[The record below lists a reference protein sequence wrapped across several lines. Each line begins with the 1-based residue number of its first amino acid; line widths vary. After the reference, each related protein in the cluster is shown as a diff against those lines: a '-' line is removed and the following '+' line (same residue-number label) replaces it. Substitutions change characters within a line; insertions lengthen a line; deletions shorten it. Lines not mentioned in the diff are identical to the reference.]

1 MSIALQAERE
11 AIRRYSMLAE
21 KMRDGDNTSA
31 AGLFERMVIEEEE
44 QRKILVLAPSA
55 GKTLISRRPTM
66 TKRVTLIKA
75 HPIEHWHLQ
84 CITRK

>member
-21 KMRDGDNTSA
+21 KMRDGENTSA

-44 QRKILVLAPSA
+44 HERLLLEWMVQEGIKENTDVGP
-55 GKTLISRRPTM
+55 ISW
-66 TKRVTLIKA
+66 K
-75 HPIEHWHLQ
+75 EGS
-84 CITRK
+84 